1 MHRVHVAERL
11 RRQTANLI
19 PSGCAGSNPVV
30 HVVSESVCPYLCPFL
45 NFLLRASFSS
55 SFSRLSPLLSP
66 LGWRSLRTCPG
77 LRVGFAKEH
86 VLGEPS

>member
-30 HVVSESVCPYLCPFL
+30 HVEGIYLPLSLSLSE
-45 NFLLRASFSS
+45 
-55 SFSRLSPLLSP
+55 LLSP
-66 LGWRSLRTCPG
+66 SIVFLFFLTSFSATFSAWLAFVIKNVPR
-77 LRVGFAKEH
+77 RVGFAKEH